1 MHPVGEY
8 AEFLISEKYIS
19 SHALPNEQIDLW
31 LKWNEKAKYDRI
43 ILRASREF
51 RVQHFLNVAENVFQN
66 NQIISNEFI
75 VKKQWL
81 QVNGFFGFI
90 SFIDHMPNRDEKLE
104 FTILFE
110 ENEKV
115 VWTEKFVS
123 KIIVPHMECKNVAT
137 DEIRITRTRTEISL
151 RLELLISGTA
161 SVKDVRP
168 ISRIVKKRKN
178 IELTVVADNSEQPEI
193 ALSPPFVNYKLVIK
207 GTGFALVKLVSNMR
221 ISTVTS
227 TPQK

>member
-1 MHPVGEY
+1 
-8 AEFLISEKYIS
+8 
-19 SHALPNEQIDLW
+19 
-31 LKWNEKAKYDRI
+31 
-43 ILRASREF
+43 
-51 RVQHFLNVAENVFQN
+51 
-66 NQIISNEFI
+66 
-75 VKKQWL
+75 
-81 QVNGFFGFI
+81 
-90 SFIDHMPNRDEKLE
+90 MPNRDEKLE

-137 DEIRITRTRTEISL
+137 DEIRITEQAAEISL

-168 ISRIVKKRKN
+168 ISRIVRSGKD

-207 GTGFALVKLVSNMR
+207 GTGFALVQIGFEYEDFNSNKYATEMNEITIEKTISEITNVPIQGILTGNVPLLVSR
-221 ISTVTS
+221 S
-227 TPQK
+227 